1 MDNKHE
7 SIITT
12 LSNWINNN
20 TRVIVC
26 LEANGITLRNS
37 IVINSIV
44 DFGSSCLIAG
54 EDEFQIELDYADL
67 SATEFGLEYT
77 GENASITIDSI

>member
-1 MDNKHE
+1 MNNT
-7 SIITT
+7 INTT

-20 TRVIVC
+20 TRVMVYI
-26 LEANGITLRNS
+26 EASGITLRHS

-77 GENASITIDSI
+77 GEKASITIDSI

>member
-1 MDNKHE
+1 MNNT
-7 SIITT
+7 INTT

-20 TRVIVC
+20 TRVMVC
-26 LEANGITLRNS
+26 LEASGITLRHS

-54 EDEFQIELDYADL
+54 EDEFQIELDYDDL

-77 GENASITIDSI
+77 GENSSITIDSI